1 MTTITFTENNDYVE
15 KDEGVEE
22 YLETLFVPQKKRP
35 TLIDPP
41 KMGFILTRH
50 VMSRETNAY
59 WNFAVRSIRR
69 FYKNVPIVIIDDN
82 SKKEYVKSFNKYN
95 NVRIIESAFKGRG
108 ELLPY
113 VYLLSHRFFENAL
126 IMHDSVFLHRHIC
139 FNKIIKQNVKALP
152 IWYFNADRENIQ
164 HRMQIASNLQNYHL
178 LNNELE
184 LLDNTVNTFR
194 QNTWNGWFGV
204 QGFINLK
211 FLIYIQQKYRI
222 TNLIPVIKTRTDRQ
236 CLERILGCIFSREF
250 KAKDTHGVRK
260 SLLGNIMK
268 YQKWGYTLNNYLY
281 DLKKN
286 KITIPCVKIW
296 TGR

>member
-236 CLERILGCIFSREF
+236 CLERIVGCIFSREF